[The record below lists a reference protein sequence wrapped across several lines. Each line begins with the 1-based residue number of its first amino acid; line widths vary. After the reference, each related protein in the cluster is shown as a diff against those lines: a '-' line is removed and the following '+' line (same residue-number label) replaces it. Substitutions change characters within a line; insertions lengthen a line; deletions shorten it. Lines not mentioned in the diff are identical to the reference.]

1 MYPPDSLTEQSTFT
15 SGGYP
20 QAHVETH
27 VSLATGV
34 TTDTDVDP
42 ESDAIL
48 LEFISPAILAG
59 ALGWVKR
66 NPICG
71 ERKILKARS
80 TTFVE
85 TRVQVSLTIWV
96 DTLSAPVQG
105 EMSIAMREEKSTGEK
120 RFPDGIKILDIPVSC
135 WTAPDEKAFHKR
147 LDLIFAADGE
157 LMHDDVLWGGR
168 KAYIKSNL
176 RPTVMT
182 VCRQVYDWY
191 EADFAAATKAGM
203 SSIKESRSDTI
214 GGSSPQAHS
223 P

>member
-1 MYPPDSLTEQSTFT
+1 MDKHSDCVLRNLEFGASLGSTVNTTQRSARCTTPGASPSTNMYQPDSLTEPSTFT

-27 VSLATGV
+27 VSLATGA
-34 TTDTDVDP
+34 TTDTDVGP

-71 ERKILKARS
+71 ERKILKAHS
-80 TTFVE
+80 TTFVK

-96 DTLSAPVQG
+96 DTLSAPAQG

-120 RFPDGIKILDIPVSC
+120 RFPDGSKILDIPVTC

-157 LMHDDVLWGGR
+157 LMHDDVL
-168 KAYIKSNL
+168 
-176 RPTVMT
+176 
-182 VCRQVYDWY
+182 
-191 EADFAAATKAGM
+191 
-203 SSIKESRSDTI
+203 
-214 GGSSPQAHS
+214 
-223 P
+223 